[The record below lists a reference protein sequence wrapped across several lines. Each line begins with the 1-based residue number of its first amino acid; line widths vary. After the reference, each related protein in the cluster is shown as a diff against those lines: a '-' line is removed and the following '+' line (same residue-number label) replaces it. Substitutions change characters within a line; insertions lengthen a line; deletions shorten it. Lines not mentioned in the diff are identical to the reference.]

1 MVMLGCEFMGEIPFK
16 TVYIHGLVR
25 DADRQKMS
33 KTKGNVIDPLVVTEK
48 YGTDAVRMAL
58 LQGAAPG
65 TDIVL
70 TEERMESSRAFANK
84 IWNAARFLFLNA
96 DQACRCAR
104 GAHHRRPLDRLA
116 PQRRRRNRQPRH
128 RTVPLSRVRPG
139 TLEVLLARILRLVSR
154 TEEGE
159 RHRMGATLSPPSKP
173 PCACSIPP
181 CPSSPK
187 SSGSALTTSEGHP
200 KSIAIAPYPQYCAEL
215 ADPEAEKEIAIIQ
228 EIVTLARTLRT
239 EAKLDPKQ
247 QLAGT
252 LYCRTAS
259 LAIAQRHA
267 EAIQKIAR
275 VTLQMKSEAAPK
287 ADVIRSTVEFDLVL
301 DIPKTAEDP
310 ARKQKERDQL
320 EKNIANSKR
329 QLGDEVFL
337 SKAPAKVV
345 DSIRAKL
352 ADYEAQ
358 LARCHSEKNK
368 WPQMNTDQRR

>member
-1 MVMLGCEFMGEIPFK
+1 MV
-16 TVYIHGLVR
+16 H
-25 DADRQKMS
+25 
-33 KTKGNVIDPLVVTEK
+33 
-48 YGTDAVRMAL
+48 
-58 LQGAAPG
+58 
-65 TDIVL
+65 
-70 TEERMESSRAFANK
+70 RA
-84 IWNAARFLFLNA
+84 
-96 DQACRCAR
+96 
-104 GAHHRRPLDRLA
+104 
-116 PQRRRRNRQPRH
+116 
-128 RTVPLSRVRPG
+128 
-139 TLEVLLARILRLVSR
+139 
-154 TEEGE
+154 EEGE
-159 RHRMGATLSPPSKP
+159 RHRTGATPSPPSKP

-187 SSGSALTTSEGHP
+187 SCGSASSSP
-200 KSIAIAPYPQYCAEL
+200 KAIRNPSPSPNIRSTAPEL
-215 ADPEAEKEIAIIQ
+215 ADPEAEKEVAIIQ

-247 QLAGT
+247 QLNGA

-275 VTLQMKSEAAPK
+275 VTLEMKSEAAPK

-310 ARKQKERDQL
+310 ARKQKEREQL

-329 QLGDEVFL
+329 QLADDVFL
-337 SKAPAKVV
+337 GKAPAKVV

-358 LARCHSEKNK
+358 LAKMASANLSH
-368 WPQMNTDQRR
+368 DQRR